1 MKWIISTSYKDKQEV
16 MNSNITPTNEVDM
29 SLVHLHPNLLQLP
42 PIAGTVSFKNKVY
55 SLLNK
60 YTDTLRMTVGKKPAR
75 IPPLILE
82 VNKDMWFKVKI
93 DVVLGY
99 RVCLQI

>member
-1 MKWIISTSYKDKQEV
+1 
-16 MNSNITPTNEVDM
+16 
-29 SLVHLHPNLLQLP
+29 
-42 PIAGTVSFKNKVY
+42 
-55 SLLNK
+55 
-60 YTDTLRMTVGKKPAR
+60 MTVGKKPAR